1 MSAIVYFPPQNTRL
15 ATMTTQYPN
24 LAQMGVQNPQ
34 EIIGYT
40 LSHIAP
46 ATDVLKIKYQRP
58 KGSLLPVTRSY
69 NIGRAVQTRMLDSG
83 TATTEEIHEISPVLS
98 KAIAELDSI
107 VDAKSSKDELKK
119 HILTELD
126 RVEVEFVAEIKALRH
141 LIAKLDSA
149 K

>member
-1 MSAIVYFPPQNTRL
+1 MS
-15 ATMTTQYPN
+15 MQYPN

-69 NIGRAVQTRMLDSG
+69 NIGRAVQTRMIDSG
-83 TATTEEIHEISPVLS
+83 TATTGEVYEISPILS
-98 KAIAELDSI
+98 KALHELDQI
-107 VDAKSSKDELKK
+107 VDAKTSKEELKK
-119 HILTELD
+119 HILAELE
-126 RVEVEFVAEIKALRH
+126 RVELEFVAELRALRH
-141 LIAKLDSA
+141 LMSQLGSTN
-149 K
+149 

>member
-1 MSAIVYFPPQNTRL
+1 
-15 ATMTTQYPN
+15 MTSKYPN

-34 EIIGYT
+34 DIVGYT

-46 ATDVLKIKYQRP
+46 STDVLKIKYQRP

-83 TATTEEIHEISPVLS
+83 TATTQEIHEISPVLS

-107 VDAKSSKDELKK
+107 VDAKTSKQELKK

-126 RVEVEFVAEIKALRH
+126 RVEMEFVAEMQALRQ
-141 LIAKLDSA
+141 LLRKLDN
-149 K
+149 

>member
-1 MSAIVYFPPQNTRL
+1 
-15 ATMTTQYPN
+15 MTTQYPN

-58 KGSLLPVTRSY
+58 KGSLLPITRSY
-69 NIGRAVQTRMLDSG
+69 NIGRAVQTRMIDSG
-83 TATTEEIHEISPVLS
+83 TATTGEIYEISPVLS
-98 KAIAELDSI
+98 KAIYELDTI
-107 VDAKSSKDELKK
+107 VDAKTSKEELKK
-119 HILTELD
+119 HILAELD
-126 RVEVEFVAEIKALRH
+126 RVELEFVAEMRALRH
-141 LIAKLDSA
+141 LMAKLDSA

>member
-1 MSAIVYFPPQNTRL
+1 
-15 ATMTTQYPN
+15 MTTQYPN

-58 KGSLLPVTRSY
+58 KGSLLPITRSY
-69 NIGRAVQTRMLDSG
+69 NIGRAVQTRMIDSG
-83 TATTEEIHEISPVLS
+83 TATTGEIYEISPVLS
-98 KAIAELDSI
+98 KAIYELDII
-107 VDAKSSKDELKK
+107 VDAKTSKEELKK
-119 HILTELD
+119 HILAELD
-126 RVEVEFVAEIKALRH
+126 RVELEFVAEMRALRH
-141 LIAKLDSA
+141 LMAKLDSA

>member
-1 MSAIVYFPPQNTRL
+1 MSI
-15 ATMTTQYPN
+15 QYPN

-69 NIGRAVQTRMLDSG
+69 NIGRAVQTRMIDSG
-83 TATTEEIHEISPVLS
+83 TATTEEIYEISPVLS
-98 KAIAELDSI
+98 KAIHELDRI
-107 VDAKSSKDELKK
+107 VDAKTSKDELKK
-119 HILTELD
+119 HLLAELE
-126 RVEVEFVAEIKALRH
+126 RVELEFVAEMRALRH
-141 LIAKLDSA
+141 LMTKLDSTN
-149 K
+149 